1 MVFLTNWPILN
12 KWFIKQVS
20 HETYSDKIVI
30 VAFDLGV
37 GANYCSLVHMDDSM
51 QYIWS
56 YTLRWKVWHK
66 TLRKDNTNNIHVLD
80 QITRG
85 KNGALGFVSWYGPIR
100 KTWQFNNEIAS
111 TTGTNHGE
119 VHPTIQLC
127 EGFARPN
134 DKNGKGPPPPPLPR
148 LFKGFNLLLLSNT
161 SESWDNGP
169 LKSNTNTENSK
180 RTGPGDVTDQQLS
193 YYRACLVK
201 MKSIEMVVG
210 DHYL

>member
-134 DKNGKGPPPPPLPR
+134 DKNGKGPPPPHSLGYSRVLIYCCWATLRSHGIMVPW
-148 LFKGFNLLLLSNT
+148 NLILTLRIARGQGQEMSQIN
-161 SESWDNGP
+161 SW
-169 LKSNTNTENSK
+169 
-180 RTGPGDVTDQQLS
+180 VT
-193 YYRACLVK
+193 
-201 MKSIEMVVG
+201 IEPVW
-210 DHYL
+210 